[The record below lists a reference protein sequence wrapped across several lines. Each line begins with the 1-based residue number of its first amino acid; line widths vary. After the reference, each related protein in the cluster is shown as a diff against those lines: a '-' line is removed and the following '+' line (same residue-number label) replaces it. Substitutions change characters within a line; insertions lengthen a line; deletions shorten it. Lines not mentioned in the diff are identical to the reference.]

1 MSIQQILKLK
11 QLKSLKLDAPSVTDI
26 DLVKNMS
33 SLQSFVVTN
42 PPLKSS
48 TMLGYLQN
56 IVTLEIVLSDFE
68 GLEVIGQLIKIKN
81 LVINGTEVMEL
92 NVDFIQY
99 LKELESLT
107 LENVQMNSSIILA
120 RMHKVHELVL
130 INNNLKYEN
139 FELIRNLPLTKFVMV
154 KNSVTDFSVI

>member
-81 LVINGTEVMEL
+81 LVIKGTEVMEL

>member
-1 MSIQQILKLK
+1 M
-11 QLKSLKLDAPSVTDI
+11 KSLKLDAPSVTDI

-92 NVDFIQY
+92 NVDFI
-99 LKELESLT
+99 
-107 LENVQMNSSIILA
+107 
-120 RMHKVHELVL
+120 
-130 INNNLKYEN
+130 
-139 FELIRNLPLTKFVMV
+139 
-154 KNSVTDFSVI
+154 